1 MNKVL
6 LRWVLPTSA
15 LLLFGPLVGALVAAL
30 HDHDGSPETTLLLS
44 SSPVLGVAALIV
56 LAAVAGLGGAI
67 TGRLTLPGTGR
78 TFAGLV
84 VAWAAMRTGASW
96 NILMAHGGS
105 AIVPLAIEGVLVAV
119 AAGVVVV
126 LLVAGEGTRDART
139 IREDFTA
146 ALRGP
151 SALVGLLVGVIGGGI
166 GAYLVAVDGGRG
178 QGMMAGVIGGI
189 LCAVGVQLASAEL
202 APERARLRASAAML
216 LLMVLAPLS
225 LLIVPGAGSVSDAAR
240 AGTLFGPGLVQPL
253 DWFVGIL
260 LGVPTGMAWVG
271 SVSER
276 AQQSAAARV

>member
-6 LRWVLPTSA
+6 LRWILPTSA
-15 LLLFGPLVGALVAAL
+15 ALVFGPLVGAVVASL
-30 HDHDGSPETTLLLS
+30 HDDAGSTETTLLLS
-44 SSPVLGVAALIV
+44 SAPVMGVLALILV
-56 LAAVAGLGGAI
+56 AAVAGIGGAI

-96 NILMAHGGS
+96 DIFMSHGGS
-105 AIVPLAIEGVLVAV
+105 VVVPLAIEGVLVA
-119 AAGVVVV
+119 AAAAAVVV

-139 IREDFTA
+139 IREDLAA
-146 ALRGP
+146 ALTGK
-151 SALVGLLVGVIGGGI
+151 SALIGLLVGVIGGGI

-178 QGMMAGVIGGI
+178 QGMMGGVIGGV
-189 LCAVGVQLASAEL
+189 LCAVGVQLASADL
-202 APERARLRASAAML
+202 PPERARLRASAAML
-216 LLMVLAPLS
+216 LLMVLSPLS
-225 LLIVPGAGSVSDAAR
+225 LLVMPGTGAVSDAAR

-276 AQQSAAARV
+276 AQQRVAGA